1 MQTVDETMSVSPK
14 ISRWHSHLLR
24 YFEFI
29 ILLIIVLV
37 WFNLQTW
44 ISPSTINL
52 NLAFDPCFLWWP
64 VLRLELQLFCDELCA
79 VWSGDDEQLLPDENE
94 DIDDRIELLSLRFKG
109 DVSIRPSVAIL
120 NSFIVELALMF
131 RKHRTVINLHEIYI
145 HFAICSIKIFTHG

>member
-1 MQTVDETMSVSPK
+1 M
-14 ISRWHSHLLR
+14 
-24 YFEFI
+24 
-29 ILLIIVLV
+29 
-37 WFNLQTW
+37 
-44 ISPSTINL
+44 
-52 NLAFDPCFLWWP
+52 
-64 VLRLELQLFCDELCA
+64 RLELQLFCDELCA